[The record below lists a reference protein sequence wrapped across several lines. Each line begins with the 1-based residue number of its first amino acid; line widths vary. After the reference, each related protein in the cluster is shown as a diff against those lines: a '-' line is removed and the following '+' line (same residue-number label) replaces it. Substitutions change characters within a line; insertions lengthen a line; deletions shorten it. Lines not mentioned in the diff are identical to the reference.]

1 MTDQEMLM
9 LYAPGNEGAA
19 RIGLIKAV
27 DSTTTFTYDRGVFN
41 EGSTPGATPFWRGPT
56 IMLQEL
62 TIRNFAIIED
72 LNIHF
77 DSGLTI
83 LSGETGA
90 GKSIIINA
98 ISLLLGSRASTPLI
112 RTGAENAELEALF
125 QIQAGGSAARVMEA
139 LGYDPSEGLLI
150 RRIIA
155 RNERHRIY
163 INGRLGTIQNLTAIT
178 EHLANISGQHAHQGL
193 LKEEQHLAILDQFGG
208 LSTVRDTYA
217 AAFRQMVPL
226 VRKRQELIQR
236 KNRQVLEVELLRHQ
250 HLELEAAAV
259 LPDEDRELET
269 ERLRLRHAESLYQTA
284 QRCVDELYSGEGAV
298 MERLGGMAKAL
309 TQAGRIDD
317 RLIPSAEQLADLSY
331 RIEDLAAHLR
341 DYLKHIELDPGRLD
355 EVESRLDLLNRIKRK
370 YGGSLAAVIA
380 SKDSVAEQLR
390 ETANIDEV
398 IEEVDRELTV
408 RHGELCRLA
417 SGLSEA
423 RREAGEALARQVEAE
438 LASLRMSGTRM
449 EVDLPA
455 LPASDGA
462 DPFFTDQGRT
472 LSENGAERAV
482 FMIAPNVGENIK
494 PLAATASGGELSRVV
509 LALKAILA
517 QSDALETVVFD
528 EVDAGI
534 GGEVAEV
541 VGRKLSA
548 LAQHH
553 QILCITHLPQIARHG
568 RHHFRIAKTVTEGRT
583 LTTIAPLRGDE
594 RVTEIARMLGGE
606 KITATTLQHAGE
618 LLAGQSPPQEIA
630 EA

>member
-1 MTDQEMLM
+1 
-9 LYAPGNEGAA
+9 
-19 RIGLIKAV
+19 
-27 DSTTTFTYDRGVFN
+27 
-41 EGSTPGATPFWRGPT
+41 
-56 IMLQEL
+56 MLQEL

-77 DSGLTI
+77 DTGLTI

-98 ISLLLGSRASTPLI
+98 ISLLLGSRASTTLI

-125 QIQAGGSAARVMEA
+125 QIQASGRAAQVMEA

-193 LKEEQHLAILDQFGG
+193 LKEDQHLAILDQFGG
-208 LSTVRDTYA
+208 LGPIRDTYT
-217 AAFRQMVPL
+217 AAFRQIVPL
-226 VRKRQELIQR
+226 VHKRRELIRR
-236 KNRQVLEVELLRHQ
+236 KEHQGIELELLRHQ
-250 HLELEAAAV
+250 HHELEAAAV
-259 LPDEDRELET
+259 QPDEDRELEA
-269 ERLRLRHAESLYQTA
+269 ERLRLRHAESLYQSA
-284 QRCVDELYSGEGAV
+284 QQCADELYSGEGAV
-298 MERLGGMAKAL
+298 MERLGVMAKAL
-309 TQAGRIDD
+309 TQAGRIDE
-317 RLIPSAEQLADLSY
+317 RLTPSAEQLAELSY
-331 RIEDLAAHLR
+331 RIEDLATQLR
-341 DYLKHIELDPGRLD
+341 DYLKHIDLDPRRLD
-355 EVESRLDLLNRIKRK
+355 EVEARLDLLNRLKRK
-370 YGGSLAAVIA
+370 YGGALAAVLALKA
-380 SKDSVAEQLR
+380 SLAEQLS
-390 ETANIDEV
+390 ETGNIDQL
-398 IEEVDRELTV
+398 IEDVDRELKL
-408 RHGELCRLA
+408 RHTELRRLA
-417 SGLSEA
+417 SRLSEA
-423 RREAGEALARQVEAE
+423 RCAAGEALARQVEAE

-449 EVDLPA
+449 AVDLQV
-455 LPASDGA
+455 LPATGEDE
-462 DPFFTDQGRT
+462 PYFTDQGRM

-494 PLAATASGGELSRVV
+494 PLAAIASGGELSRMV

-541 VGRKLSA
+541 VGRKLAA

-568 RHHFRIAKTVTEGRT
+568 GHHFRIVKNVAQGRT
-583 LTTIAPLRGDE
+583 LTTIAPLDGEE
-594 RVTEIARMLGGE
+594 RITEIARMLGGE
-606 KITATTLQHAGE
+606 KITATTLKHAGE
-618 LLAGQSPPQEIA
+618 LLTGQ
-630 EA
+630 